1 MKKHTVLKA
10 FVVILLLVFIVHQ
23 AYSALYNPTTTQ
35 NAEFY
40 TANDG
45 ITVDAV
51 AVRHEQLVTSSMAGA
66 LHFKSANGT
75 RVSKGGTIAEIY
87 NDSSASITV
96 SQMDELT
103 EKIADIEEISGYN
116 DVAAAD
122 LNLVNDKVI
131 SALDNFIYGNSTGRY
146 TSAEKDAYE
155 LLSAENRKQ
164 FITGETVDFSA
175 KLASLKGKLD
185 SLKSKLPAPIG
196 FVRAEKSGYFVSAT
210 DGYEQQLS
218 ALKAEDITPELLE
231 GLKAE
236 QIDENV
242 IGKIV
247 YDYDWYI
254 AASVK
259 LGESLKYKVG
269 DELTVKT
276 TVRNNE
282 TLTVRVEAINPSGD
296 SDKAVLVLSSGEM
309 NSDIAML
316 RSASITIVSTEYSG
330 LKVDKRA
337 MRVVKGKPG
346 VYVVSGI
353 SIKFVPIKVIYST
366 DSYVLCEQ
374 VNENGKKAL
383 KLYDEVVVK
392 GKNLYDGKIIS

>member
-1 MKKHTVLKA
+1 MKQHMVLKA
-10 FVVILLLVFIVHQ
+10 FIVILLFVFVVHQ

-45 ITVDAV
+45 ITADAI
-51 AVRHEQLVTSSMAGA
+51 AIRHEQLVTSNMAGA

-75 RVSKGGTIAEIY
+75 RVSKNGIIAEIY

-96 SQMDELT
+96 SQMDEL
-103 EKIADIEEISGYN
+103 EKKISDIEEISGYN

-122 LNLVNDKVI
+122 LNLVNDRVI
-131 SALDNFIYGNSTGRY
+131 SALDNFIYENSTGRFS
-146 TSAEKDAYE
+146 SAESDAYE

-175 KLASLKGKLD
+175 KLTALKSELD
-185 SLKSKLPAPIG
+185 SLKAKLPSPIG
-196 FVRAEKSGYFVSAT
+196 VVKAEKSGYFVSAT
-210 DGYEQQLS
+210 DGYEQHLS
-218 ALKAEDITPELLE
+218 NCKTEDITPELIE
-231 GLKAE
+231 GLKPE
-236 QIDENV
+236 NTDENV

-259 LGESLKYKVG
+259 LGESLKYKIG
-269 DELTVKT
+269 DELTIKT

-282 TLTVRVEAINPSGD
+282 TLDVTVEAINPSSN
-296 SDKAVLVLSSGEM
+296 SDKAVIVLSCGEM

-316 RSASITIVSTEYSG
+316 RSTSITIVSKEYSG

-346 VYVVSGI
+346 VYVVSGL
-353 SIKFVPIKVIYST
+353 SIKFVPVNVIYST
-366 DSYVLCEQ
+366 DSYILCEQ
-374 VNENGKKAL
+374 VNENGKNSL

-392 GKNLYDGKIIS
+392 GKNLYDGKIIG